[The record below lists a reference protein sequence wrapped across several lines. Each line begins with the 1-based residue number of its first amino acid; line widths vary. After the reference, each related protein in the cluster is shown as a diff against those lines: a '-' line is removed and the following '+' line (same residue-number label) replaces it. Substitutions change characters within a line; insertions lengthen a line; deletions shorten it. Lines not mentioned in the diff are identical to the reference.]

1 MPRPRKI
8 VPIDDKIA
16 AAEAE
21 LVKAKKR
28 YDAAIENL
36 KVLRQE
42 KEAQRVQEL
51 VAAIADSNKSYEE
64 IMRFIK
70 S

>member
-1 MPRPRKI
+1 MPRPRKF
-8 VPIDDKIA
+8 VAIDDKIA

-28 YDAAIENL
+28 YDAAVENL
-36 KVLRQE
+36 KALRQE

-51 VAAIADSNKSYEE
+51 VAAIADSSKSYEE
-64 IMRFIK
+64 ILRFIK

>member
-1 MPRPRKI
+1 MARPRKI
-8 VPIDDKIA
+8 TPIDDRISE
-16 AAEAE
+16 AEAE

-28 YDAAIENL
+28 YDLAVEKLQA
-36 KVLRQE
+36 LRKE
-42 KEAQRVQEL
+42 KEELRVKEL
-51 VAAIADSNKSYEE
+51 LAAVNDSNKSYEE